1 MSLLAFRATLVHSG
15 NSNTAGTRKLV
26 RALSS
31 ITAVTWT
38 SKKKKKKKKNETL
51 TDHLFSLAVS
61 AFKYHILQQNI
72 PRPRLRLRT
81 LASTSEHSNASQTHV
96 HTRRQTH
103 ASG

>member
-38 SKKKKKKKKNETL
+38 SKKKKKKK
-51 TDHLFSLAVS
+51 
-61 AFKYHILQQNI
+61 
-72 PRPRLRLRT
+72 RL
-81 LASTSEHSNASQTHV
+81 
-96 HTRRQTH
+96 
-103 ASG
+103 

>member
-38 SKKKKKKKKNETL
+38 SKKKKKKKKKRDFNGPPVQL
-51 TDHLFSLAVS
+51 G
-61 AFKYHILQQNI
+61 
-72 PRPRLRLRT
+72 RL
-81 LASTSEHSNASQTHV
+81 SF
-96 HTRRQTH
+96 
-103 ASG
+103 